1 MLYIGSDHAGFRL
14 KEEVKEYLTSLG
26 FDFKDMGTYSEESC
40 DYTNVAQAL
49 CEKVVE
55 EDSNLG
61 ILICGTGVGMSIAA
75 NKKNG
80 IRAACCSEPYS
91 AKLTRE
97 HNNANVLCFGG
108 RVIGFGLAT
117 ELVDAFLKTPFSGE
131 ERHIERINRMA
142 EIENDNFRG

>member
-1 MLYIGSDHAGFRL
+1 MIYIGSDHAGFRL
-14 KEEVKEYLTSLG
+14 KEEIKEYLTSSG
-26 FDFKDMGTYSEESC
+26 FFFEDMGTHSEESC
-40 DYTNVAQAL
+40 DYTYVAQNL

-55 EDSNLG
+55 DESNLG
-61 ILICGTGVGMSIAA
+61 ILICGTGVGMSMAA

-117 ELVDAFLKTPFSGE
+117 ELVNAFLTTPFSGE
-131 ERHIERINRMA
+131 ERHIARISRLA
-142 EIENDNFRG
+142 EIEKENFRG